1 MRETGVR
8 MFIEFESPRP
18 LMFNGVAKPVE
29 RTDSRIATPGKDQ
42 LLCATCTNQLV
53 TDEIRRKSHEG
64 EISTALPYDF
74 VTGSEWYEV
83 CESLEG
89 DNVAIMD
96 VRRNSGLQ

>member
-1 MRETGVR
+1 